1 MIVDLRNIH
10 KSFGSLR
17 ANDGVTL
24 TLQSGRIYGL
34 LGENGAGKTTLMKI
48 LSGFLTADGGE
59 VALDGRVVRASTP
72 AQALRLGV
80 GMLHQDP
87 LDFVPF
93 SVLDNFLMGR
103 GHGLTHKRAAARCTL
118 DELATRFGFSFD
130 ADAPVS
136 RLTVGER
143 QQLEIV
149 RLLASGVQVLIL
161 DEPTTGISASQKTR
175 LFAALRLLAEQGKTV
190 IFVSHKLEDVH
201 ELCSHVAIL
210 RKGKLV
216 GEADAPFA
224 TSWLVERMFG
234 QVQAAGTRQAAV
246 SDHPLLELDELCV
259 QDRRLTLAPVS
270 LTVNAG
276 EVIGLAGIEGSGQ
289 RLLLQACAGLLRP
302 RAGAMRLGGALLSG
316 RPYRDFR
323 AAGAAYVPAG
333 RLEEGLAPGLD
344 LMEHV
349 LLTQETPSFFINW
362 ATARSQTLRRIQ
374 QFSIVGKP
382 ETAVEA
388 LSGGNQQRALL
399 ALLPPH
405 VRLLLLEHPTRG
417 LDIESARWMWE
428 HLQERR
434 KLETAIVF
442 TSSDL
447 DEILERSDRI
457 LVFSGGKVTQAL
469 HAGET
474 SAHQLGELIGG
485 KGL

>member
-1 MIVDLRNIH
+1 MIVELRDIH
-10 KSFGSLR
+10 KSFASLH
-17 ANDGVTL
+17 ANDGISLLL
-24 TLQSGRIYGL
+24 TSGRIYGL

-48 LSGFLTADGGE
+48 LSGFLTADSGE
-59 VALDGRVVRASTP
+59 IILDGKAVRAATP
-72 AQALRLGV
+72 AQALQLGI

-87 LDFVPF
+87 LDFLPF

-103 GHGLTHKRAAARCTL
+103 GSGLTHQRAAARCAL
-118 DELATRFGFSFD
+118 DEMATRFGFQFD

-161 DEPTTGISASQKTR
+161 DEPTTGISAAQKTR
-175 LFAALRLLAEQGKTV
+175 LFAALRLLAEQGKTIV
-190 IFVSHKLEDVH
+190 FVSHKLEDVH

-210 RKGKLV
+210 RKGRLV
-216 GEADAPFA
+216 GEAEAPCS

-234 QVQAAGTRQAAV
+234 QVQVSGKRQAAV
-246 SDHPLLELDELCV
+246 STQPLLELDGVCV
-259 QDRRLTLAPVS
+259 RDQRLALAPLS

-289 RLLLQACAGLLRP
+289 SLLLQACAGLQRP
-302 RAGAMRLGGALLSG
+302 ASGAIRLGGVVLSG
-316 RPYRDFR
+316 RPYRAFR

-333 RLEEGLAPGLD
+333 RLEDGLAPGLS

-349 LLTQETPSFFINW
+349 ALTQETPSFFINW
-362 ATARSQTLRRIQ
+362 ADERGRTMRRIQ
-374 QFSIVGKP
+374 EFSIVGRP

-434 KLETAIVF
+434 KRETAIIF
-442 TSSDL
+442 TSADL

-457 LVFSGGKVTQAL
+457 LVFSGGRVTQAL
-469 HAGET
+469 QAHET
-474 SAHQLGELIGG
+474 SAQQLGELIGG